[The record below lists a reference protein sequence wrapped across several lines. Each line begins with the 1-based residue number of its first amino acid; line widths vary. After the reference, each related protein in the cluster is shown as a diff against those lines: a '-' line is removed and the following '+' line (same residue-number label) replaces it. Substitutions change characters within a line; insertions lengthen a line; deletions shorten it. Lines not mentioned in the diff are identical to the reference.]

1 MYEKENVLSNRSCS
15 YVMDRDHV
23 RTSRAAALA
32 PCLILALV
40 SSSLLVAAVDRHA
53 RLMPPPHAHARCHTY
68 APFRFR
74 TRHTARWFD
83 SSAAGRHTVG
93 LPKLAF
99 PSPTKTRRTCCTGR
113 PPAISSAC
121 SPAPPAAAELL
132 TKFREAEQIFLDSII
147 W

>member
-53 RLMPPPHAHARCHTY
+53 RLCHRHTHTRAVTRTHRSDFAHG
-68 APFRFR
+68 
-74 TRHTARWFD
+74 TRHAGSTRARQ
-83 SSAAGRHTVG
+83 AG
-93 LPKLAF
+93 
-99 PSPTKTRRTCCTGR
+99 TR
-113 PPAISSAC
+113 
-121 SPAPPAAAELL
+121 
-132 TKFREAEQIFLDSII
+132 
-147 W
+147 